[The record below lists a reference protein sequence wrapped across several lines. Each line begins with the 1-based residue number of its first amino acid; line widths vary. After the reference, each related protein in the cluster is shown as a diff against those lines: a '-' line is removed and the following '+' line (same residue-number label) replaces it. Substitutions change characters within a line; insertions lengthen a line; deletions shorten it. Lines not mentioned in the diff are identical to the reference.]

1 MRLTRQTE
9 IAISILTSCAR
20 RRRRIDTQLAATE
33 AGTSK
38 DRAAQVVLLL
48 SRVGW
53 IGTRRG
59 RFGGLILLVPP
70 EYILLG
76 DVVRLMQ
83 PRAFVISPPETGEH
97 LTVLGTLLRDA
108 SHSMLDLLDCH
119 AIADL
124 VSARLDIACQQ
135 YAMGSVASHAT
146 RRHSIER
153 GHTGADVS

>member
-20 RRRRIDTQLAATE
+20 RRRQIDTQLAATE

-48 SRVGW
+48 SRAGW

-59 RFGGLILLVPP
+59 RSGGLVLLVSP

-83 PRAFVISPPETGEH
+83 PRAFAISPSETGEPS
-97 LTVLGTLLRDA
+97 TVLGTLLRDV
-108 SHSMLDLLDCH
+108 SDSMLDLLDCH

-124 VSARLDIACQQ
+124 VSAHLDIACRQ
-135 YAMGSVASHAT
+135 YGMAGVASTA
-146 RRHSIER
+146 RRRESVER
-153 GHTGADVS
+153 GRSGADV